1 MFMNGTVAELDQN
14 TVMFLK
20 YLKGLRLKQTV
31 ISKTYLSLNEVLK
44 VALSQKILENFYV
57 SNINIRNHYPE
68 QKI

>member
-20 YLKGLRLKQTV
+20 YLKGLRLKQTI

-44 VALSQKILENFYV
+44 VALSQKILENFLL
-57 SNINIRNHYPE
+57 SKEIWNIFLE
-68 QKI
+68 K